1 MPSRPLVEREDHRAV
16 LDGDRDAAVL
26 GVRHEPRPDP
36 PEVPDAVRDALV
48 AVPAH
53 ERAHDRDAQL
63 VRRDDDA
70 LEMVVRGLPLA
81 RIRVVVGVVGERGD
95 LEPVP
100 VEHVADAL
108 YVELRDVDVTDPRVS
123 PALAAHRGP
132 ARDLQHLEPVSG
144 GPGRDLLQR
153 ESREGGGQESQLHGS
168 TSVSTST
175 HRRSASDRATAS
187 PRTFPACPSSKVG

>member
-1 MPSRPLVEREDHRAV
+1 MPSGHSSSEKIIGQFSTAIVTPRSSACATSRGQTLRKSRMLSGTLLSLSLPTNVPTIGTPSLSAATTTRLRWSFAASARA
-16 LDGDRDAAVL
+16 
-26 GVRHEPRPDP
+26 DP
-36 PEVPDAVRDALV
+36 GGGCWGSR
-48 AVPAH
+48 
-53 ERAHDRDAQL
+53 RARRSRARAGRARRGRS
-63 VRRDDDA
+63 VRRA
-70 LEMVVRGLPLA
+70 A
-81 RIRVVVGVVGERGD
+81 RRRCD
-95 LEPVP
+95 
-100 VEHVADAL
+100 
-108 YVELRDVDVTDPRVS
+108 RPRVS
-123 PALAAHRGP
+123 PALAARRGP

>member
-1 MPSRPLVEREDHRAV
+1 MLSGTLLSLSLPTNVPTIGTPSFS
-16 LDGDRDAAVL
+16 AATTTRL
-26 GVRHEPRPDP
+26 RWSF
-36 PEVPDAVRDALV
+36 AA
-48 AVPAH
+48 
-53 ERAHDRDAQL
+53 
-63 VRRDDDA
+63 
-70 LEMVVRGLPLA
+70 PLA
-81 RIRVVVGVVGERGD
+81 RIRVEVVGVVGERGD

-108 YVELRDVDVTDPRVS
+108 HVELLDVDVTDPAYRRRS
-123 PALAAHRGP
+123 PPAAGQHATSSISNPFP
-132 ARDLQHLEPVSG
+132 AAQAG
-144 GPGRDLLQR
+144 DLLQR